1 MGPAAGWG
9 GRVGRRRRAATL
21 LGVADFSQAGA
32 VPTLHDLSHRS
43 VGDLERELRAW
54 ASSRPVALI
63 IPCLASEIGTEAL
76 DTMIGELASA
86 DWLARV
92 VVGLDQAD
100 EADFDNARRRL
111 GALPQ
116 RSDIVW
122 NGSEAV
128 RRVEERLDALGLAP
142 RSLGKGRNVWYCL
155 GAVLAGGTEP
165 VIAMHD
171 ADILGYRRELAAR
184 LVYPVA
190 HPGFGYCFAKGYYHR
205 VTDGRFGGRVTRLLV
220 APLVRALRAE
230 AGDHGYLRYLEA
242 FRYPLAGETAMESW
256 LAAGLRIPGHWGM
269 DIGILS
275 DVYAQC
281 EPSDICQVSVADAYD
296 HKHQDLSAHDPTAG
310 LRRMSVDVAATIIR
324 RLGAES
330 VDALESLNGASGLCD
345 AYLASARDLIRHYA
359 NDAEINGYV
368 VDASAEEATAEVFAR
383 SIADAVEACRARPRE
398 DELNPSWNEVLDRA
412 PEVAPM
418 LLDALDGGPSA

>member
-1 MGPAAGWG
+1 MGP
-9 GRVGRRRRAATL
+9 GRVGRRWRAATL
-21 LGVADFSQAGA
+21 LVVADFSQAGA

-63 IPCLASEIGTEAL
+63 IPCLASEIGSDAL
-76 DTMIGELASA
+76 STIIAELASA

-100 EADFDNARRRL
+100 EADFGEARRL
-111 GALPQ
+111 LSSLPQ
-116 RSDIVW
+116 RSDVVW

-128 RRVEERLDALGLAP
+128 LRVEEHLEARGLGP
-142 RSLGKGRNVWYCL
+142 RSRGKGRNVWYCL
-155 GAVLAGGTEP
+155 GAVLAGGTEQ

-171 ADILGYRRELAAR
+171 ADILGYSRELAAR

-205 VTDGRFGGRVTRLLV
+205 VTEGRFGGRVTRLLV

-242 FRYPLAGETAMESW
+242 FRYPLAGETAMESGI
-256 LAAGLRIPGHWGM
+256 AARLRIPGHWGM

-275 DVYAQC
+275 DVYVQC
-281 EPSDICQVSVADAYD
+281 EPSDICQVSVANAYD
-296 HKHQDLSAHDPTAG
+296 HKHQDLSAHDATAG
-310 LRRMSVDVAATIIR
+310 LRRMSVDVAATIMR
-324 RLGAES
+324 RLGS
-330 VDALESLNGASGLCD
+330 ESLDGASGLCD
-345 AYLASARDLIRHYA
+345 AYLAAARDLIRHYA

-368 VDASAEEATAEVFAR
+368 VDAAAEEATAEVFAR
-383 SIADAVEACRARPRE
+383 SIADAVEACRNCPRE
-398 DELNPSWNEVLDRA
+398 DGLNPSWTEVLDRA

-418 LLDALDGGPSA
+418 LLEALNG

>member
-1 MGPAAGWG
+1 M
-9 GRVGRRRRAATL
+9 GRRREAATL
-21 LGVADFSQAGA
+21 LDVADFSQAGV

-54 ASSRPVALI
+54 ASSRPVALV
-63 IPCLASEIGTEAL
+63 IPCLASEIGSEAL
-76 DTMIGELASA
+76 NTIIAELASA

-100 EADFDNARRRL
+100 EADLVNARHL
-111 GALPQ
+111 LASLPQ
-116 RSDIVW
+116 RSDVVW
-122 NGSEAV
+122 NSGEAIL
-128 RRVEERLDALGLAP
+128 RVEEHLRSRGLAP
-142 RSLGKGRNVWYCL
+142 RSRGKGRNVWYCL
-155 GAVLAGGTEP
+155 GAVLAEGTEQ

-171 ADILGYRRELAAR
+171 ADIAGYSRELAAR

-205 VTDGRFGGRVTRLLV
+205 VTEGRFGGRVTRLLV

-242 FRYPLAGETAMESW
+242 FRYPLAGETAMEW
-256 LAAGLRIPGHWGM
+256 WVAAELRIPGHWGM

-281 EPSDICQVSVADAYD
+281 EPSAICQVSVADAYD
-296 HKHQDLSAHDPTAG
+296 HKHQDLSADDPTAG

-324 RLGAES
+324 RLGT
-330 VDALESLNGASGLCD
+330 ESLDGASGLCD
-345 AYLASARDLIRHYA
+345 AYLAAARDLIRHYD

-368 VDASAEEATAEVFAR
+368 VDAAAEEATAEVFAR
-383 SIADAVEACRARPRE
+383 SIADAVEACRTRPGE
-398 DELNPSWNEVLDRA
+398 DVLNPSWTEVLGRA

-418 LLDALDGGPSA
+418 LLDALNGG